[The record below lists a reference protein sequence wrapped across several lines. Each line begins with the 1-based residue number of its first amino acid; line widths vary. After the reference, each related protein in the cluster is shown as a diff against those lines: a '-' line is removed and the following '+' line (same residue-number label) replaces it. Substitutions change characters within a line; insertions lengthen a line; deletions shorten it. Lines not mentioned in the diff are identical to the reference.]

1 MRNQHFL
8 PKKVTKES
16 SHNHIIRI
24 RRFQIIYKVG
34 VADIFTKFTQK
45 HLGLVYNKVNFSLI
59 LLIYVQSWWRGIFQ
73 YFMLTIQ
80 TNLFVLYKIKK
91 AYCKSFYTYIWVP
104 EYVPELFFSKL
115 HKENIG
121 KSVFLQ
127 KQITTSFR
135 TLTLKK
141 LYFLYVT
148 YTHTQFVNPS
158 IKPGLIYMSVQ
169 LDLHWRI
176 SSG

>member
-1 MRNQHFL
+1 
-8 PKKVTKES
+8 
-16 SHNHIIRI
+16 
-24 RRFQIIYKVG
+24 
-34 VADIFTKFTQK
+34 
-45 HLGLVYNKVNFSLI
+45 
-59 LLIYVQSWWRGIFQ
+59 
-73 YFMLTIQ
+73 MLTIQ
-80 TNLFVLYKIKK
+80 INLFVLYKIKK

-104 EYVPELFFSKL
+104 EYVPELFFLKL

-158 IKPGLIYMSVQ
+158 LKPGLIYMRNFQVTLKNFPRLRNIFLQNEGGSFT
-169 LDLHWRI
+169 I
-176 SSG
+176 SSLKSNLQQNLKTLLKVF